1 MSGYS
6 RRQIGRAA
14 FYISAAGALA
24 VDQITKIIA
33 RATLDLGKTVEVVP
47 GIFSLRLTSNPGA
60 AFGVFSSLPVL
71 LIIVG
76 LLAVFIIA
84 GIRKERSKSK
94 PLAAALGLLLG
105 GAVGNLIDRIKFGAV
120 TDFLDFTITAGG
132 RMLSWPTF
140 NFADIAITAGAVLLI
155 YHILF
160 IEHKASGD
168 DKPEEERNNS

>member
-33 RATLDLGKTVEVVP
+33 HATLDLGKTVEVVP
-47 GIFSLRLTSNPGA
+47 GLFTLRLTSNPGA
-60 AFGVFSSLPVL
+60 AFGVFGSLPAL

-76 LLAVFIIA
+76 LLAVLIIA
-84 GIRKERSKSK
+84 SIRRERSKSK
-94 PLAAALGLLLG
+94 PLAVALGLLLG
-105 GAVGNLIDRIKFGAV
+105 GTIGNLIDRIRFGAV
-120 TDFLDFTITAGG
+120 IDFLDFTATVGN
-132 RMLSWPTF
+132 RTLSWPTF

-160 IEHKASGD
+160 IEHNASGD
-168 DKPEEERNNS
+168 DNP